1 MNSAMGWRLP
11 DPDEAMRTFPVLLLC
26 LTLAACSATTVRM
39 YGNQSTS
46 GGTTVTT
53 TSSQVSGSAQGS
65 NYRISFSSGGR
76 PVSPTAPGGHV
87 SASGGSAYVLIG
99 VVVLADLWNYFLGA
113 PQVKPLPPGT
123 RIADTCSCYKKE
135 GGEAEV
141 TK

>member
-1 MNSAMGWRLP
+1 
-11 DPDEAMRTFPVLLLC
+11 MRTFPVLLLC
-26 LTLAACSATTVRM
+26 LPLAACSTTTVRM

-65 NYRISFSSGGR
+65 NFRVSFSSGGR

-87 SASGGSAYVLIG
+87 YASGSAAYVVIG

-113 PQVKPLPPGT
+113 PQAKPLAPGT

>member
-1 MNSAMGWRLP
+1 
-11 DPDEAMRTFPVLLLC
+11 MRTFPVLLLC
-26 LTLAACSATTVRM
+26 LLLAACSTTTVRM

-65 NYRISFSSGGR
+65 NFRVSFSSGGR

-87 SASGGSAYVLIG
+87 YASGSAAYVVIG

-113 PQVKPLPPGT
+113 PQAKPLAPGT